1 MDNSAM
7 PTLPATSLTCLD
19 WFCPQSTPTSA
30 STPLICKCYRN
41 LLCIPK
47 GTILVAMVTCTS
59 EISHICQCSIA
70 FPSPITTVMKCSV
83 MGLLK
88 SHCVHGEMYK
98 MHEIL
103 LSYLLCV
110 HMFVC
115 SRVVLYLC
123 LCLLCTYVRT
133 YVCIIIIHAFVCT
146 YLFLNSLV
154 VFVVCVLCK
163 CV

>member
-1 MDNSAM
+1 
-7 PTLPATSLTCLD
+7 
-19 WFCPQSTPTSA
+19 
-30 STPLICKCYRN
+30 
-41 LLCIPK
+41 
-47 GTILVAMVTCTS
+47 MVTCTS

-115 SRVVLYLC
+115 SRVVLYLRMSM
-123 LCLLCTYVRT
+123 LTLYIRTYVRMYNYYT
-133 YVCIIIIHAFVCT
+133 CFCVYVLVSEFPSSVCC
-146 YLFLNSLV
+146 LCV
-154 VFVVCVLCK
+154 V
-163 CV
+163 